1 MCIVTYVPLKKGF
14 ILTSNRDENHQRLTL
29 SPRKYTH
36 DNETIIYPKDLTKGG
51 SWFALNSGKKSI
63 ACILN
68 AVAEEPKDEYPFSRG
83 QLLLES
89 IVNHDFKL
97 DTKRLDQIAP
107 CVLLTYS
114 FEKHPVFKE
123 YSWNGSDLR
132 INNIDISQP
141 KIWCSN
147 TLYSGME
154 FEKIRISFEKSL
166 NVLTTR
172 DSILEFHKSV
182 SQPLNS
188 DVYLIKNAGIKTVS
202 STSYHY
208 QSNTNELYYKDF
220 NEDKVTLLKNL

>member
-1 MCIVTYVPLKKGF
+1 MNLQK
-14 ILTSNRDENHQRLTL
+14 
-29 SPRKYTH
+29 
-36 DNETIIYPKDLTKGG
+36 
-51 SWFALNSGKKSI
+51 
-63 ACILN
+63 
-68 AVAEEPKDEYPFSRG
+68 
-83 QLLLES
+83 
-89 IVNHDFKL
+89 
-97 DTKRLDQIAP
+97 AP

-114 FEKHPVFKE
+114 FEKHPIFKE
-123 YSWNGSDLR
+123 FSWNGSDLR

-154 FEKIRISFEKSL
+154 FEKIRKSFEKSL

-202 STSYHY
+202 STSY

>member
-1 MCIVTYVPLKKGF
+1 MEKIKQ
-14 ILTSNRDENHQRLTL
+14 ILLCTL
-29 SPRKYTH
+29 FFSVS
-36 DNETIIYPKDLTKGG
+36 LW
-51 SWFALNSGKKSI
+51 SQNSEISI
-63 ACILN
+63 
-68 AVAEEPKDEYPFSRG
+68 
-83 QLLLES
+83 
-89 IVNHDFKL
+89 
-97 DTKRLDQIAP
+97 
-107 CVLLTYS
+107 
-114 FEKHPVFKE
+114 
-123 YSWNGSDLR
+123 SDL
-132 INNIDISQP
+132 NLP

-154 FEKIRISFEKSL
+154 FEKIRKSFEKSL

-208 QSNTNELYYKDF
+208 QSYTNELYYKDF